1 MKMSVPTVTVT
12 SEHWIVVRRFVEQV
26 RLHAH
31 ETVVDKSVIQEILDV
46 VDALGMDIVQNMIQH
61 EKRLIGANNAQ
72 KFNIQQDWHDEE
84 EFNRGD
90 RGELHKQLDEV
101 NAGCRNGD
109 QTESSGGEYGISK

>member
-1 MKMSVPTVTVT
+1 
-12 SEHWIVVRRFVEQV
+12 VEQV

-31 ETVVDKSVIQEILDV
+31 ETVVDKSIIQDIFDV
-46 VDALGMDIVQNMIQH
+46 VDAHGMDIVENMIQH
-61 EKRLIGANNAQ
+61 EQRLFSAFSILRV
-72 KFNIQQDWHDEE
+72 EE

-109 QTESSGGEYGISK
+109 QTESSGGEYGLSK